1 MPEAATTVSVGC
13 SVHVLVGDGVGVGD
27 VEVAAVRSADEEPP
41 GDATITTTTATTA
54 MSRTVASEYH
64 RLR

>member
-1 MPEAATTVSVGC
+1 
-13 SVHVLVGDGVGVGD
+13 VGVGD